1 MRINEIA
8 DYHELWGAKFIDIDN
23 VYDRLQ
29 FFQAYCNNVKP
40 IVYCSEVMGRLIFN
54 MQYGEKEKNWRGF
67 NVKLDKRIPLPFIL
81 IYSKKNSWKTKQPVL
96 FSMVIQFDVCSK
108 KDEEKV
114 CHILVNNLKQDINV

>member
-8 DYHELWGAKFIDIDN
+8 DYHELWGAKFIYIDN

-54 MQYGEKEKNWRGF
+54 MQYGEKEKNNKIIKWTSENAQIKSTDIR
-67 NVKLDKRIPLPFIL
+67 
-81 IYSKKNSWKTKQPVL
+81 KNISNRL
-96 FSMVIQFDVCSK
+96 
-108 KDEEKV
+108 
-114 CHILVNNLKQDINV
+114 

>member
-8 DYHELWGAKFIDIDN
+8 DYHELWGAKFIYIDN

-29 FFQAYCNNVKP
+29 FIQAYCNNVKP

-81 IYSKKNSWKTKQPVL
+81 IYSKKNSWKTKQSVL
-96 FSMVIQFDVCSK
+96 LSMVIQFDVCSK

-114 CHILVNNLKQDINV
+114 CHILVNNLKQGVDV

>member
-8 DYHELWGAKFIDIDN
+8 DYHELWGAKVINIDN

-81 IYSKKNSWKTKQPVL
+81 IYSKKNSWKTKRPVL

-114 CHILVNNLKQDINV
+114 CHILVNNLKQGVDV

>member
-29 FFQAYCNNVKP
+29 FLQAYCNNVKP
-40 IVYCSEVMGRLIFN
+40 IVCCSEAMGRLIFN

-108 KDEEKV
+108 KR
-114 CHILVNNLKQDINV
+114 

>member
-8 DYHELWGAKFIDIDN
+8 DYHELWGAKFIDIDS

-81 IYSKKNSWKTKQPVL
+81 IYSKKNSWKTKQHVL
-96 FSMVIQFDVCSK
+96 LSMVIQFDVCSK
-108 KDEEKV
+108 KDKEKV
-114 CHILVNNLKQDINV
+114 CHILVNNLKQGVDV